1 MIYLVII
8 RNIRM
13 LMIGNYKIKTELAP
27 PIMDSVLT
35 RRNVTYNFQLES
47 FSWKEKNDFL
57 LSRNT
62 LSYRAPLL
70 WTVSGQVSNGLNF
83 PRQTVPRRIS
93 PTYAGELSYNR
104 YLGTFFWKSSSFTH
118 SKMISTDWYRIQIPA
133 TVSLNLALILRSYF

>member
-13 LMIGNYKIKTELAP
+13 LMTGNYKIKTELAP

-70 WTVSGQVSNGLNF
+70 WTVSGQFSNGLNF
-83 PRQTVPRRIS
+83 PRQTVPRRIW

>member
-1 MIYLVII
+1 MVDLVII

-70 WTVSGQVSNGLNF
+70 WTVSGQFSNGLNF

-104 YLGTFFWKSSSFTH
+104 YLGTFF
-118 SKMISTDWYRIQIPA
+118 
-133 TVSLNLALILRSYF
+133 

>member
-47 FSWKEKNDFL
+47 FSWKEKKDFL

-70 WTVSGQVSNGLNF
+70 WTVSGQFSNWLNF
-83 PRQTVPRRIS
+83 LRQTVPRRIS